1 MITNMKTSTHKIS
14 AISLLM
20 TLGIVFGDIGTS
32 PLYVFTAI
40 TQGKDFD
47 PLLVMGGM
55 SCIFWTL
62 ILIATFKY
70 IYLALNADNQGEGG
84 IFALYALLR
93 KTKSKWI
100 IYPALIGCA
109 TLISD
114 GFITPAI
121 SISSAIEGLDIL
133 YEGIPTL
140 PIVCGIL
147 IALFLI
153 QQFGTKKIGIL
164 FGPIMLLWFATL
176 GILGFNQ
183 LVGNPE
189 VLKAINPM
197 FAFDFLTQYPSA
209 LWILGAVFL
218 CTTGAEALYSDLG
231 HCGKN
236 NIRITWLFVL
246 TMLLLNYFGQAAFC
260 LSLASG
266 ASVKSVFYATVP
278 SGFLPY
284 VIGIATVA
292 TVIASQALITGI
304 FTLVNEAIKLTLW
317 TNLRVKYTST
327 HKGQIYIPFI
337 NYFLLAG
344 CLLVVFIFKKSTN
357 MESAYG
363 LAITID
369 MLMTSLLL
377 GFLLLAT
384 YKNRKTII
392 IFTFIIIFIVE
403 GVFFVSNL
411 NKIVHGGWFTLLLAT
426 LLFIL
431 LVFYHKARKLRGKV
445 AEYQKLEEIEPL
457 LLKVINDT
465 RIPYLSTNLVF
476 PTRSSRT
483 NYIDVTI
490 AHSLFR
496 SQPKKAAVYWFAHI
510 EVTNEPYGVF
520 YSTETIIPQKSFFV
534 RLRLGFKEPH
544 LIDTMIRKIHHDLTE
559 SGEINGEN
567 IFFPDVRDI
576 PADFKYVLINS
587 RVATDNQLSILEI
600 FAVRIY
606 RFLKATG
613 LSAMDDFGLDATNS
627 LEEKIPINVAPI
639 EKIRVV
645 RIP

>member
-1 MITNMKTSTHKIS
+1 MKDKLQKVS
-14 AISLLM
+14 AASLLI

-40 TQGKDFD
+40 TQGTEFD
-47 PLLVMGGM
+47 PLLVMGSM

-62 ILIATFKY
+62 MPIATFKY
-70 IYLALNADNQGEGG
+70 IYLALNADNHGEGG

-121 SISSAIEGLDIL
+121 SISSAVEGLNIL

-164 FGPIMLLWFATL
+164 FGPVMFIWFATL
-176 GILGFNQ
+176 GILGLNQ
-183 LVGNPE
+183 LLRNPD
-189 VLKAINPM
+189 VLKAINPIY
-197 FAFDFLTQYPSA
+197 ALEFLLQYPSA

-231 HCGKN
+231 HCGKK
-236 NIRITWLFVL
+236 NIRITWVFVL

-260 LSLASG
+260 LSLEKG
-266 ASVKSVFYATVP
+266 ASIKSIFYATVP
-278 SGFLPY
+278 SDLLPY
-284 VIGIATVA
+284 IIGIATIA
-292 TVIASQALITGI
+292 TIIASQALITGI
-304 FTLVNEAIKLTLW
+304 FTLVNEAIKLKLW
-317 TNLRVKYTST
+317 TNLRVKYPST

-344 CLLVVFIFKKSTN
+344 CLLVVFLFKKAAN

-377 GFLLLAT
+377 GYLLLT
-384 YKNRKTII
+384 NFRNRKII
-392 IFTFIIIFIVE
+392 ILMAFFIIMIVE
-403 GVFFVSNL
+403 GTFLVSNL
-411 NKIVHGGWFTLLLAT
+411 NKIVHGGWFTLLLALLLFT
-426 LLFIL
+426 LLL
-431 LVFYHKARKLRGKV
+431 FYHRARKLRGKV

-457 LLKVINDT
+457 LLKVINDI

-483 NYIDVTI
+483 NYIDVTV

-496 SQPKKAAVYWFAHI
+496 SQPKKAAIYWFLHI
-510 EVTNEPYGVF
+510 DVTDNPYGVS
-520 YSTETIIPQKSFFV
+520 YSTKTIIPQKSFFV
-534 RLRLGFKEPH
+534 RLNLGFKEPH
-544 LIDTMIRKIHHDLTE
+544 LIDYMMRKIHGDLTV
-559 SGEINGEN
+559 SGEIDGQN
-567 IFFPDVRDI
+567 IFFAAKEHNI

-587 RVATDNQLSILEI
+587 RVATDNHLSILEI

-606 RFLKATG
+606 RLLKSTG
-613 LSAMDDFGLDATNS
+613 LSAMDDFGLDTTNS
-627 LEEKIPINVAPI
+627 IEERIPINVAPT
-639 EKIRVV
+639 EKIKVV
-645 RIP
+645 RIY